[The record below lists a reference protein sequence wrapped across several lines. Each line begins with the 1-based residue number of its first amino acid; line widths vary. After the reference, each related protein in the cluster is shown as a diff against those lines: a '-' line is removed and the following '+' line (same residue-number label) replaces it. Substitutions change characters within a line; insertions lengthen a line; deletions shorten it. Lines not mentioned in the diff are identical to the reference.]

1 LLNPVSV
8 LPAGAQADFMVLVRN
23 ESNVVW
29 AARERSGGSFQVSAG
44 NHWLDHEGKMLT
56 NDDGRAALLR
66 DLRPGEEMELKLT
79 VNAPKKP
86 GSYVLEVDML
96 QEGTAWFGTRGSP
109 TIRIPVKVE

>member
-1 LLNPVSV
+1 M
-8 LPAGAQADFMVLVRN
+8 Q
-23 ESNVVW
+23 
-29 AARERSGGSFQVSAG
+29 
-44 NHWLDHEGKMLT
+44 
-56 NDDGRAALLR
+56 
-66 DLRPGEEMELKLT
+66 LKLT